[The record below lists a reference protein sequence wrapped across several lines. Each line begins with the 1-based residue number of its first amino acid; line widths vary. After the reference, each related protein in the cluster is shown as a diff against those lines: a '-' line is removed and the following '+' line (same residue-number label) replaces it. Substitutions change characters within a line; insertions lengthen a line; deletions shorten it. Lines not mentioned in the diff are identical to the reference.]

1 LTLYSMNLTLIGYRG
16 TGKTTVAQL
25 LAARL
30 GWQWFDADVELERQA
45 GKAIKQIFAEGGE
58 AAFRDW
64 EEQIVAELTAKSNV
78 VIAMGGG
85 AILRPRNRVAI
96 KTGGKTAW
104 LTAQASTLLARIDAD
119 ATTAERRPNLTA
131 AGGLAEIE
139 QLLAVREPL
148 YRDCADCI
156 VATDGR
162 SPESIAEEI
171 VRALGPALGVTK

>member
-1 LTLYSMNLTLIGYRG
+1 MNLTLIGYRG
-16 TGKTTVAQL
+16 TGKTTVARL

-45 GKAIKQIFAEGGE
+45 GKTIKQIFAEGGE

-64 EEQIVAELTAKSNV
+64 EERIVAELTAQSNV
-78 VIAMGGG
+78 VIALGGG
-85 AILRPRNRVAI
+85 AILRPQNRAAI
-96 KTGGKTAW
+96 KAGGKTAW
-104 LTAQASTLLARIDAD
+104 LTAQASTLLARIEAD

-139 QLLAVREPL
+139 QLLAAREPL